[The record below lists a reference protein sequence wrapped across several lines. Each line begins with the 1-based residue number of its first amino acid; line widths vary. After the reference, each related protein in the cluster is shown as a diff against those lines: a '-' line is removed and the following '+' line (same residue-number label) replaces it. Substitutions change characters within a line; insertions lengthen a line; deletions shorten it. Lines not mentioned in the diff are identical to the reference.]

1 MSPEM
6 FELIMAQKRP
16 YEGIQ
21 LVSIVAEGGVHCLV
35 DILRIFVTPC
45 LAFHTTLFG
54 PSALCDWGGTKIY
67 PINTS

>member
-54 PSALCDWGGTKIY
+54 PSALCDWGGIKIY
-67 PINTS
+67 PLNTS